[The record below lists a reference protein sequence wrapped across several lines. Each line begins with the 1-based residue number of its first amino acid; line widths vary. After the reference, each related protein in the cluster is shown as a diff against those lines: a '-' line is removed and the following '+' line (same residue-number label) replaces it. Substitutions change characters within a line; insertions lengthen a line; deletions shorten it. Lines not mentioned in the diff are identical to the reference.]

1 MVSGGN
7 KESWIWRERE
17 REKFDVKYAKV
28 MDNGEYRGIGKEEE
42 EEVRNGEWN
51 NEWERELS

>member
-42 EEVRNGEWN
+42 EEVRNGE
-51 NEWERELS
+51 